1 MPAMKSCLKKT
12 LFEVLP
18 LFLLYIVYQ
27 AFQFNLTL
35 TNWKFN
41 AAMFTLEGKMKTH
54 PFLLSCP
61 TGLHQHITQ
70 GIHTSHPILTL
81 LHRVSN
87 FVIENVK

>member
-18 LFLLYIVYQ
+18 LVLLYIVYQ

-41 AAMFTLEGKMKTH
+41 AVMFTLEGKMKTH

-70 GIHTSHPILTL
+70 GIHTSHPILTCY
-81 LHRVSN
+81 
-87 FVIENVK
+87 IEFPILS